1 MIKEGATLGL
11 RLREQGSKGGLR
23 REKQEQGIVALTREA
38 TREPQLT
45 QGGPSPF
52 CVSVYLKYTCKTWY

>member
-1 MIKEGATLGL
+1 MMKEGATLGL

-52 CVSVYLKYTCKTWY
+52 RVSVYLKYTCKTWY

>member
-1 MIKEGATLGL
+1 MMKEGATVGL
-11 RLREQGSKGGLR
+11 RLREQGSKRALR
-23 REKQEQGIVALTREA
+23 REKQEQGIVALTQEA

-52 CVSVYLKYTCKTWY
+52 RISVYLKCTCKIWH

>member
-1 MIKEGATLGL
+1 MMKEGATLGL

-23 REKQEQGIVALTREA
+23 REKQEQGIVALTQEA

-52 CVSVYLKYTCKTWY
+52 RVSVYLKYTCKTWY

>member
-1 MIKEGATLGL
+1 MMKEGATLGL

-23 REKQEQGIVALTREA
+23 REKQEQGIVALTQEA

-45 QGGPSPF
+45 QGGPGPF
-52 CVSVYLKYTCKTWY
+52 RVSVYLKYTCKTWY